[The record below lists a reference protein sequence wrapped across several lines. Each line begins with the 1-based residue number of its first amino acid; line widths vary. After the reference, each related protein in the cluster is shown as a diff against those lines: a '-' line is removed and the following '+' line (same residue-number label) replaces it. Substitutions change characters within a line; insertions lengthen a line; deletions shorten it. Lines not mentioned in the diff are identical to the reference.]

1 MQRENVGRYETTT
14 TTGETVRAYIPEPLP
29 PSPTIDLL
37 SLQPALSKAL
47 VSLGRLDGMAR
58 LLPNTLLFLYSYVRK
73 EAVLSSQI
81 EGTQSS
87 ISDLMLFETD
97 EIPGVPIDDV
107 TEVSNYVRAMEH
119 GLRRLNDDGF
129 PLSNRLIREIHAE
142 LLSRGRGSNKTP
154 GEFRRSQV
162 WIGGSRPGTAH
173 FVPPPPHAVVDC
185 MGELERFLHTEH
197 PGVDPLLRAG
207 MAHLQFETVH
217 PFLDGNGRVGRLLIT
232 LLLNHDGLLRH
243 PLLYLSLYFK
253 QNRMEYY
260 DLLDIVRRTGDWE
273 AWLRFFLEGVA
284 QTAEAAVATAESL
297 LALFDQDEAQIQAQG
312 RRAGSALRV
321 HQAMK
326 ERPIISLRDVADR
339 TGLTLP
345 TAAAGMQV
353 LQELG
358 IAMELT
364 GQVRDRRYGYR
375 QYINILSEGT
385 EPL

>member
-154 GEFRRSQV
+154 GG
-162 WIGGSRPGTAH
+162 IPA
-173 FVPPPPHAVVDC
+173 
-185 MGELERFLHTEH
+185 L
-197 PGVDPLLRAG
+197 PGVDWRQSPRHG
-207 MAHLQFETVH
+207 
-217 PFLDGNGRVGRLLIT
+217 PF
-232 LLLNHDGLLRH
+232 
-243 PLLYLSLYFK
+243 
-253 QNRMEYY
+253 
-260 DLLDIVRRTGDWE
+260 
-273 AWLRFFLEGVA
+273 
-284 QTAEAAVATAESL
+284 
-297 LALFDQDEAQIQAQG
+297 
-312 RRAGSALRV
+312 
-321 HQAMK
+321 
-326 ERPIISLRDVADR
+326 RP
-339 TGLTLP
+339 
-345 TAAAGMQV
+345 AAAPCRGG
-353 LQELG
+353 LHG
-358 IAMELT
+358 GT
-364 GQVRDRRYGYR
+364 GTLSPYGA
-375 QYINILSEGT
+375 SGG
-385 EPL
+385 

>member
-1 MQRENVGRYETTT
+1 
-14 TTGETVRAYIPEPLP
+14 
-29 PSPTIDLL
+29 
-37 SLQPALSKAL
+37 
-47 VSLGRLDGMAR
+47 
-58 LLPNTLLFLYSYVRK
+58 
-73 EAVLSSQI
+73 
-81 EGTQSS
+81 
-87 ISDLMLFETD
+87 
-97 EIPGVPIDDV
+97 
-107 TEVSNYVRAMEH
+107 
-119 GLRRLNDDGF
+119 
-129 PLSNRLIREIHAE
+129 
-142 LLSRGRGSNKTP
+142 
-154 GEFRRSQV
+154 
-162 WIGGSRPGTAH
+162 
-173 FVPPPPHAVVDC
+173 

-326 ERPIISLRDVADR
+326 ERPHHIPARCRRPHRPDTSNRR
-339 TGLTLP
+339 RRN
-345 TAAAGMQV
+345 AGATRI
-353 LQELG
+353 G
-358 IAMELT
+358 N
-364 GQVRDRRYGYR
+364 RYGTHG
-375 QYINILSEGT
+375 SSS
-385 EPL
+385 